1 MLILRVMQLLLILF
15 IVVILS
21 MLMKDYRKNKEQNIS
36 RKARICNYIIGF
48 VFQFLD
54 ALGIGSFATT
64 MTAFKLTKSVP
75 DALIPGTLNIGASI
89 PCVIQALL
97 FITVIEIDMGT
108 LAAMVGAC
116 VVGTLV
122 GVRMNRKL
130 PERAIKTT
138 MAIGL
143 FLAALLMLFSKMGW
157 GPAGGIA
164 IGLSGFKLAVG
175 IVCNFVL
182 GILLP
187 LGIGNYAP
195 CMVIVYMLGMS
206 PAVAFPLMM
215 CSAAF
220 GLSTS
225 TLRFIQSGNYQR
237 QGAWAVLTV
246 GSIGVIIAVKIVKSL
261 PLDVLQW
268 LVIVVVLYTSA
279 TLFKQVLSRG
289 GAVGLRNREV

>member
-1 MLILRVMQLLLILF
+1 MLILRVMQILLILCAAAILFLF
-15 IVVILS
+15 I
-21 MLMKDYRKNKEQNIS
+21 KDYPKKKERDVSGKMQIV
-36 RKARICNYIIGF
+36 NYIIGF

-64 MTAFKLTKSVP
+64 MAAFKLTKSVP
-75 DALIPGTLNIGASI
+75 DSLIPGTLNIGAAL

-97 FITVIEIDMGT
+97 FITVIEIDRVT

-122 GVRMNRKL
+122 GVRANSKL
-130 PERAIKTT
+130 PEKGIKTT

-157 GPAGGIA
+157 GPAGGDA
-164 IGLSGFKLAVG
+164 IGLTGIKLAIG
-175 IVCNFVL
+175 IACNFVL
-182 GILLP
+182 GVLLP

-206 PAVAFPLMM
+206 PEVAFPLMM
-215 CSAAF
+215 SSAAF

-225 TLRFIQSGNYQR
+225 TMRFIKSGNYQR
-237 QGAWAVLTV
+237 KAAWAVMSA
-246 GSIGVIIAVKIVKSL
+246 GAAGVIIAVKIVKSL
-261 PLDVLQW
+261 PLSILQW
-268 LVIVVVLYTSA
+268 LVIVVVVYTSA
-279 TLFKQVLSRG
+279 TLFKQVLSRKSK
-289 GAVGLRNREV
+289 